1 MRGLVLCAKSH
12 VLLVKSCSVMGDAV
26 PALGPPWVKS
36 CICYV
41 SLVSWSDHSS
51 LYNRTEIVT
60 AAWQGRDSYRHEMTL
75 AELTGTNFVMLMM
88 KNFAM
93 LRCKVV
99 TAVNI
104 QYTLFSVFSHYIY
117 IYIFF
122 LSLTVKQ
129 CFKTKMSMFWDIL
142 CTEQL
147 IKNNIH
153 SKGTGGRDFQK
164 LPKEKAG
171 LNIRCS
177 PN

>member
-1 MRGLVLCAKSH
+1 MGGLVLCAKSH
-12 VLLVKSCSVMGDAV
+12 VILVKSCSVMGDAV

-88 KNFAM
+88 KNFAV
-93 LRCKVV
+93 LRCEVV
-99 TAVNI
+99 TAVGF
-104 QYTLFSVFSHYIY
+104 QYTLFSFSLH
-117 IYIFF
+117 IYIF
-122 LSLTVKQ
+122 SLTVKQ

-142 CTEQL
+142 WTKQL

-153 SKGTGGRDFQK
+153 NKGTGGRDFQT